1 MKTIALGDIHGNLPA
16 LEACFEQAQ
25 AEGYDWIVHTG
36 DVVGYGPFPGEC
48 VEFLHH
54 RNIPGARGN
63 FDENVGLDGDESG
76 AADTDPAEKS
86 LADATFRWTRETLDL
101 WCRRWLSDLPFEVR
115 LEGDGKVLAVYH
127 AGPVDL
133 LTHLGQ
139 DTSESRFIETGQE
152 ARADVIV
159 VGHGDRPFHRGA
171 GRYEFVNP
179 GSVGRPR
186 DGSPQTGYAVIET
199 DSGSST
205 RVTLK
210 RFPYDVDR
218 TLKAIEERGLPKTL
232 ANRLA
237 SGS

>member
-48 VEFLHH
+48 IEFLHR

-63 FDENVGLDGDESG
+63 FDENVGLDVDESG
-76 AADTDPAEKS
+76 VADTDPEEKT
-86 LADATFRWTRETLDL
+86 LADATFRWTRERLDL
-101 WCRRWLSDLPFEVR
+101 WSRRWLADLPFEVR
-115 LEGDGKVLAVYH
+115 LEGHGRVLAVYH

-133 LTHLGQ
+133 LTCLER
-139 DTSESRFIETGQE
+139 DTPEPHFIETGQE
-152 ARADVIV
+152 AGADVIV
-159 VGHGDRPFHRGA
+159 IGHGDRSFHRGA

-186 DGSPQTGYAVIET
+186 DGSPQTGYAVIDT
-199 DSGSST
+199 DSGAST
-205 RVTLK
+205 RVTLR

-218 TLKAIEERGLPKTL
+218 TLKAIEQRGLPKALSEKL
-232 ANRLA
+232 ARGA
-237 SGS
+237 